1 MTKKK
6 NIYRH
11 VRKEKKKA
19 NGVKWGSD
27 VGSLRFVL
35 NHRMTSPLLL
45 PTTNPWLK
53 EKEKCLIIP
62 FNQKTRGKRMAIVIL
77 RIVGQLF
84 QRQ

>member
-1 MTKKK
+1 MTQNKK
-6 NIYRH
+6 YRH

-53 EKEKCLIIP
+53 EKEK
-62 FNQKTRGKRMAIVIL
+62 NV
-77 RIVGQLF
+77 
-84 QRQ
+84 